1 MKAIA
6 ESHLITVPL
15 LDFDGFGG
23 PFTARTLIQVATGH
37 VESVKLDGVG
47 HRVALEAPAALADA
61 ILRSTAASTLPCRR
75 GDEGPP
81 SRGWFIS

>member
-15 LDFDGFGG
+15 LDFGGFGG

-37 VESVKLDGVG
+37 VESVKLDGGVPLSG
-47 HRVALEAPAALADA
+47 VISLHRMGSVVLA
-61 ILRSTAASTLPCRR
+61 
-75 GDEGPP
+75 
-81 SRGWFIS
+81 